1 MEGRRVVAVSLIVLV
16 GFTLELITGTMG
28 ASDDASTLKTGGLL
42 EATTSHSSSPSSSSS
57 SSSSAP
63 LPSSDFPPPPPPRSS
78 DESASQGLSPSPSSS
93 EDGSSSAS
101 SLVCWSCSSSSHGN
115 PCTNIDPTNSTT
127 VDAKVCEP
135 DEKFCW
141 VKRIWYVVETKRGE
155 ETVVFSVNRN
165 CSAECSPTCIV
176 IGDRTKIH
184 SCTSCCT
191 ESHCNTDNSS
201 SSRQTSNFLLL
212 MSALMVAIAPVLSIL
227 SLPAAHAATG
237 SSKRHQPIPLPSV
250 MDTTSSDVFRF
261 SRQKPGSFGRQDLT
275 GTVREHQTQQ
285 LEQSQSSNALHNTA
299 TFQLLCLSS
308 SRPLSSIPES
318 FPVSASVS
326 SSSSSSKSFDNF

>member
-1 MEGRRVVAVSLIVLV
+1 
-16 GFTLELITGTMG
+16 MG
-28 ASDDASTLKTGGLL
+28 ASDNASTLKTGGL
-42 EATTSHSSSPSSSSS
+42 EATTSHSSSSP
-57 SSSSAP
+57 SSSAP
-63 LPSSDFPPPPPPRSS
+63 LPSSSSPSSDFPPRSS
-78 DESASQGLSPSPSSS
+78 DESAPQGSSSSSTSLSSSS
-93 EDGSSSAS
+93 EEGSSTGLGS

-127 VDAKVCEP
+127 VDAKVCDP
-135 DEKFCW
+135 DEKFCS
-141 VKRIWYVVETKRGE
+141 VRRIWYVVETKKGE

-165 CSAECSPTCIV
+165 CSAECTPNCMV

-227 SLPAAHAATG
+227 ALPAAQAATSNQKSSFS
-237 SSKRHQPIPLPSV
+237 SSKRHQPIPLPSAV
-250 MDTTSSDVFRF
+250 ATTSSDVFLF
-261 SRQKPGSFGRQDLT
+261 SSQKPGSFGSQDLT
-275 GTVREHQTQQ
+275 RIVREHQAQ
-285 LEQSQSSNALHNTA
+285 LDQSQSSTLHDTT
-299 TFQLLCLSS
+299 TFQSLCLSS
-308 SRPLSSIPES
+308 SRPPSSIPES

-326 SSSSSSKSFDNF
+326 SSSSYSSSSKSFDNF